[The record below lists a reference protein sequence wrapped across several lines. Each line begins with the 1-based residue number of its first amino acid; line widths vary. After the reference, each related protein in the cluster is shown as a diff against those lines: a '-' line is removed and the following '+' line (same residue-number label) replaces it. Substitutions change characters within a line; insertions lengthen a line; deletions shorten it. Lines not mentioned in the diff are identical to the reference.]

1 MSFLSISAYY
11 EPAYCLANP
20 SSDLKIFESNLRW
33 RNWRVA
39 PAIEF
44 ERSSSLVKDEG
55 EREREREI
63 GLKKPTVVGRSTLAV
78 DGCADEHI

>member
-1 MSFLSISAYY
+1 M
-11 EPAYCLANP
+11 
-20 SSDLKIFESNLRW
+20 
-33 RNWRVA
+33 A

-44 ERSSSLVKDEG
+44 ERSSSAAWSRMKGKEREG
-55 EREREREI
+55 EREKEREI